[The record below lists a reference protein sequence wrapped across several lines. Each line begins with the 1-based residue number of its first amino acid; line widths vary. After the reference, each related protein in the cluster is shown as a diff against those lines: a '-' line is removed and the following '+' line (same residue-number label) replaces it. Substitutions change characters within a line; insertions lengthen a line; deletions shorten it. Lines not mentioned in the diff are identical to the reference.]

1 MINKKLISP
10 ANKRAAI
17 IERIA
22 KVLFL
27 ASWVIVNYIVYLEF
41 K

>member
-1 MINKKLISP
+1 MVDKKLITP
-10 ANKRAAI
+10 ENKRAAI

-27 ASWVIVNYIVYLEF
+27 ASWVIVNYIVYLKF

>member
-1 MINKKLISP
+1 MIDKNLITP
-10 ANKRAAI
+10 GNKRAAI
-17 IERIA
+17 IEKIA

-27 ASWVIVNYIVYLEF
+27 ACWAIVNYIVYLEF

>member
-1 MINKKLISP
+1 MINKDLIPKS
-10 ANKRAAI
+10 NKRAAI
-17 IERIA
+17 IEKLA

-27 ASWVIVNYIVYLEF
+27 ACWVIVNYIIYLKF